1 MTSFIY
7 ASQQLICINDGN
19 SEIFG
24 KSTDISMARIATNT
38 WKAPRGEG
46 WRRRQEYHFGVN
58 HLERSGLCP
67 LDQRSSTLHLFQ
79 LKVYRQHSGA
89 RRALASTVSQGVANL
104 AYTTLTNQR
113 FCNSHTFHN
122 TAPQRHNG
130 RTDRNPQNSIE
141 S

>member
-104 AYTTLTNQR
+104 AYTTNQLISN
-113 FCNSHTFHN
+113 FVIPTPST
-122 TAPQRHNG
+122 TQRHSSTTIEPIETR
-130 RTDRNPQNSIE
+130 RTQ
-141 S
+141 